1 MKYYLLFA
9 LVFLLGSCQVSDNDT
24 LDAVDKPLSTWAEAY
39 FGFDYEEAL
48 DYMTPES
55 EKWIRFAASNITE
68 KDVAFINEHN
78 RNVKTEIID
87 RYIMAGDTSCS
98 ARIRV
103 SDFVQLGFVGQEG
116 KVIDQAEYQI
126 TLVKRDDKWKVKMEG
141 PLQSGKQSRD

>member
-9 LVFLLGSCQVSDNDT
+9 LAFVFNSCQLGDEHAS
-24 LDAVDKPLSTWAEAY
+24 DAVDKPLMAWAEAY

-68 KDVAFINEHN
+68 KDVSFINEHN
-78 RNVKTEIID
+78 KGAKVEIVD
-87 RYIMAGDTSCS
+87 RYIMAGDTTCS

-103 SDFVQLGFVGQEG
+103 SDFVLLGFVGQEN
-116 KVIDQAEYQI
+116 KVIDNAEYQV
-126 TLVKRDDKWKVKMEG
+126 TCVKRDDKWKVRMEG
-141 PLQSGKQSRD
+141 PLQSGK